1 MLIYLPENC
10 TPKTTKLFILLY
22 KTLLMLTYNS
32 LLNILDK
39 RLNMLMLS
47 KSYIRAV
54 LLKDG

>member
-10 TPKTTKLFILLY
+10 TTKTTKLFILLY